1 VNTLSKVLE
10 RVEKAV
16 KSFESELR
24 EIGEFLKMLKQ
35 AKACSTY
42 YNYTRIIGWETSS
55 PLLQPR

>member
-24 EIGEFLKMLKQ
+24 EIGEFLKRL
-35 AKACSTY
+35 S
-42 YNYTRIIGWETSS
+42 R
-55 PLLQPR
+55 